1 MSKKDIKKRL
11 EQHFINEVA
20 KINKI
25 LDNEEEKVIMFNYL
39 KTYTLFLGKKFCV
52 EVEI

>member
-1 MSKKDIKKRL
+1 MRRAEIKKTL
-11 EQHFINEVA
+11 EQYFINEIA

-25 LDNEEEKVIMFNYL
+25 IRDEEEKDILFNYL
-39 KTYTLFLGKKFCV
+39 KTYTIFLAKKFNV